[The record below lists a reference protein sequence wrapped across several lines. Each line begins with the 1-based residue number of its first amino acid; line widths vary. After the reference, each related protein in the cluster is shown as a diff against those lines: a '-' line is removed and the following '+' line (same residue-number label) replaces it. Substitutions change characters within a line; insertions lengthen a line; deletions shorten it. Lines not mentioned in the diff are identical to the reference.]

1 MLFHHG
7 ERFLDLLDVVRS
19 TRATLASHADAKAT
33 RTRYQGTARRT
44 AGVHDR
50 VHGEN
55 GSDSDSDDNDAS
67 HQDDA
72 RRGARAGGDGG
83 RGVGGGV
90 GGGGGGSS
98 VRGGPSRKRGAPV
111 VDVDAAV
118 PVGDGDA
125 EGGGDGPARKKV
137 TLVVDADAEMRRAA
151 GASPAAA
158 APAGDS
164 PAAATAAPAADPPP
178 RSAAAA
184 PAAASVPPPEGGGRE
199 AGGGSSASQGKRAG
213 AVGGGIG
220 VPPKRARSD
229 LLEPPKPQRKG
240 QQSLERGAYRAALF
254 SFFEFLIGARYNYIF
269 TGSNKSVSK
278 GLRSKRTHVLGAHRS
293 ITPLKI
299 LFTGI

>member
-1 MLFHHG
+1 MNLRCCSGSRRPIFRRCGRRENRTNQSTCPRPPPFASKTYRCAGTWTRLSKASTVPPVRVARARAQGLPGGLLHVLFHHG

-158 APAGDS
+158 APAD
-164 PAAATAAPAADPPP
+164 PAADPTAAPAADPPP

-199 AGGGSSASQGKRAG
+199 AGGGSSASQGKR
-213 AVGGGIG
+213 
-220 VPPKRARSD
+220 
-229 LLEPPKPQRKG
+229 LW
-240 QQSLERGAYRAALF
+240 
-254 SFFEFLIGARYNYIF
+254 
-269 TGSNKSVSK
+269 SVRPRVRELS
-278 GLRSKRTHVLGAHRS
+278 
-293 ITPLKI
+293 
-299 LFTGI
+299 